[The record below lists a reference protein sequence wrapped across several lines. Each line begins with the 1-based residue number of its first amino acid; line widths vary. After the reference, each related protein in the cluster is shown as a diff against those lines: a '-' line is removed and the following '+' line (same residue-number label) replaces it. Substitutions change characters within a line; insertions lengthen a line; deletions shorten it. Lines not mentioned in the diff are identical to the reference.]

1 MPTRPRRAGG
11 GSRPWRCH
19 SRMLREVMETRWA
32 SSSIVISIWPIIL
45 TPLSVTEIIVTFVI
59 ASVGQIR
66 PADGGTVTLKH
77 DIRLAS
83 SVARPVADGL
93 YHNITTDL
101 GAKFKPRDYPHIHET
116 SFDPFDPV
124 TAANPYPGYAELLAG
139 PRVRYNRKRNIF
151 ILSRFDDV
159 RAAAR
164 NDAMLTNSEGVTRSR
179 VEIPVLL
186 NLDPP
191 RHTELRRKVQPAFS
205 RGALSGWQEMVDLLA
220 RELVSEL
227 LANPGSDVVQRLAVP
242 MPMRM
247 IAHILGV
254 PPEDEDFFRYWSNEA
269 VRVANIQLT
278 PKGLWQIV
286 PTLNGVRHLHS
297 YICSRIESG
306 ELLGRDTLLGRLV
319 ATAGDGEISRDEL
332 FYFALLLLLAGN
344 ETTTNLLSTMFLTL
358 SQNPDQFELIRREP
372 DMLMSS
378 AIEEQLRLSSPIQG
392 FYRTAKVDYRVGDA
406 TIPAGARVALLWGAA
421 NRDPRQFDNPDAFVA
436 ARNPSHVA
444 FGSGIHLCLGAG
456 LARRESK
463 AVLRERVER
472 ARRIDVIGTPQWTTN
487 SSLRGLAQMQ
497 VVLAPRED
505 RP

>member
-1 MPTRPRRAGG
+1 
-11 GSRPWRCH
+11 
-19 SRMLREVMETRWA
+19 
-32 SSSIVISIWPIIL
+32 
-45 TPLSVTEIIVTFVI
+45 
-59 ASVGQIR
+59 
-66 PADGGTVTLKH
+66 VTLKH

-101 GAKFKPRDYPHIHET
+101 GAKFKRRDYPHIHET

-151 ILSRFDDV
+151 ILSRYDDV

-164 NDAMLTNSEGVTRSR
+164 NDAMLTNTEGVTRSR

-191 RHTELRRKVQPAFS
+191 RHSDLRRKVQPAFA
-205 RGALSGWQEMVDLLA
+205 RGALSSWQGMVDQLA
-220 RELVSEL
+220 HELVSEL
-227 LANPGSDVVQRLAVP
+227 LANPGSDMVQRLAVP
-242 MPMRM
+242 LPMRM
-247 IAHILGV
+247 IAHILGI
-254 PPEDEDFFRYWSNEA
+254 PPEDEDFFRYWSNET
-269 VRVANIQLT
+269 VRVADIQLT
-278 PKGLWQIV
+278 PKGVWQMV

-297 YICSRIESG
+297 YFCSRIDSG
-306 ELLGRDTLLGRLV
+306 ELLARDALLGRLV
-319 ATAGDGEISRDEL
+319 NNAGDGEISRDEL
-332 FYFALLLLLAGN
+332 FFFALLLLLAGN

-358 SQNPDQFELIRREP
+358 SENQEQFELIRQDP
-372 DMLMSS
+372 DALVGS
-378 AIEEQLRLSSPIQG
+378 AIEEQLRFSSPIQG

-406 TIPAGARVALLWGAA
+406 AIPAGARVALLWGAA

-456 LARRESK
+456 LARMESRAVMRE
-463 AVLRERVER
+463 LVER
-472 ARRIDVIGTPQWTTN
+472 AQRIDVVGTPEWTTN
-487 SSLRGLAQMQ
+487 SSLRGLARMQ
-497 VVLAPRED
+497 VMLVPLS
-505 RP
+505 